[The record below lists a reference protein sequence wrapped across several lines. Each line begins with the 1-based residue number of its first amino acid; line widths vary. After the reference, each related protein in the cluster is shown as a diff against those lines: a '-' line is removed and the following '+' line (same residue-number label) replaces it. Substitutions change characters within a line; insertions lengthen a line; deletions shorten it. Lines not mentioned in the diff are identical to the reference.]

1 MSVQPSSERA
11 EDQTSAPEVNMKP
24 IQTKLVLLGE
34 SAVGKTSIVHRFVQD
49 DFQEN
54 REPTIG
60 AAFLTDRIIKFE
72 IWDTAGQERFH
83 SLAPMY
89 YRNAQASVVVYDV
102 TKVASFEKAQSWV
115 KELQRQANPN
125 IVIALVGNKV
135 DLISEPSEDTTDA
148 NKDDDAEDTDAST
161 PVVKREVPASEAENY
176 ANEAGLLF
184 FETSAKTGEGVLEAF
199 TEVAKHIPLDIK
211 PRADP
216 NASSAVRNE
225 LVDLQRRTSLPA
237 RDGCN
242 C

>member
-1 MSVQPSSERA
+1 M
-11 EDQTSAPEVNMKP
+11 EDR
-24 IQTKLVLLGE
+24 L
-34 SAVGKTSIVHRFVQD
+34 
-49 DFQEN
+49 
-54 REPTIG
+54 
-60 AAFLTDRIIKFE
+60 IKFE

-102 TKVASFEKAQSWV
+102 TKAASFEKAQSWV

-135 DLISEPSEDTTDA
+135 DLISEPAEDTSIV
-148 NKDDDAEDTDAST
+148 NKDDDAEDTGASAT
-161 PVVKREVPASEAENY
+161 AVKREVPISEAQSY

-211 PRADP
+211 PRTDP
-216 NASSAVRNE
+216 NASSGVRNE
-225 LVDLQRRTSLPA
+225 LVDLQRRTSLPT

>member
-1 MSVQPSSERA
+1 MSEETSSERM
-11 EDQTSAPEVNMKP
+11 ENQSPAPEISMKP
-24 IQTKLVLLGE
+24 IPTKLVLLGE

-49 DFQEN
+49 EFQEN

-60 AAFLTDRIIKFE
+60 AAFLTFE

-102 TKVASFEKAQSWV
+102 TKAVSFEKAQSWV

-135 DLISEPSEDTTDA
+135 DLIKDA
-148 NKDDDAEDTDAST
+148 PETNEEEEEDASA
-161 PVVKREVPASEAENY
+161 PAVKREVPTAEAQQY
-176 ANEAGLLF
+176 ADDSGLLF

-199 TEVAKHIPLDIK
+199 TEVAKHIPLDAK
-211 PRADP
+211 PRADT
-216 NASSAVRNE
+216 NTSGVRNE
-225 LVDLQRRTSLPA
+225 LVDLQRRTSLPT